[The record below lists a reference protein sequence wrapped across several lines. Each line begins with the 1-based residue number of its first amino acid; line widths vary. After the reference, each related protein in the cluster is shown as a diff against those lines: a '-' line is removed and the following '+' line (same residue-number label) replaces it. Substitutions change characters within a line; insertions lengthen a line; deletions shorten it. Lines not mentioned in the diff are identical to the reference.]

1 MRTTQT
7 AAAAPGP
14 TFAAGIQLATG
25 VYRGDGF
32 AVAQVLAY
40 HVTPH
45 YIGETDGS
53 VRIGMQAIATA
64 MRLGP
69 CDTSPPN
76 LGRRVEMRS
85 GTPFLDYGRDDYR
98 LALPVGE
105 EWRKLVEDGGPVR
118 ILLMFDPRPA
128 GLQQPELGEF
138 VRDAFTRRAMRW
150 GTTYRV

>member
-1 MRTTQT
+1 MRTNQT
-7 AAAAPGP
+7 LTAPGP

-25 VYRGDGF
+25 VHRGEGF

-40 HVTPH
+40 HVPPM
-45 YIGETDGS
+45 YAADSYESISDGM
-53 VRIGMQAIATA
+53 RAIATA

-69 CDTSPPN
+69 CEAQPPYI
-76 LGRRVEMRS
+76 GHRIRMQR

-118 ILLMFDPRPA
+118 ILVMFDPRPA
-128 GLQQPELGEF
+128 GMQQPELSEF
-138 VRDAFTRRAMRW
+138 VRDAFKRRAMRW
-150 GTTYRV
+150 GTTYHV